1 MESAVCR
8 KRTIYPQNPSSH
20 PLKIASL
27 PGLASMRVSRVF
39 RTWVSPVACS
49 LKSCSSIA
57 RTAPE
62 NLSLN
67 ACLFRRCSRPGV
79 LKTRAIASCGYGKN
93 VLNVSSASRSFFLA
107 SLPMPSMKKAWA
119 VFPSAQVLRA
129 SRFPCLALSLPWQG
143 HGGCHAWK
151 MRRSFPL
158 RAGYRAFWKKSF
170 VCPKGDILCNVS
182 LSFPVSLPL
191 SECCLPQK
199 IEANRKELTPL
210 SEWKHTLLHGHGWHF
225 DTWKHRENKK
235 IDQCNQC
242 LCARLRRTEY
252 VWRSNQELHNSMAAL
267 KRRRLGKE
275 FFVRITP
282 AAGNSHAPRRL
293 NDPVAPRE
301 SRYDQKPASCQRWEE
316 YRSSHLKS
324 LTQDEHFP
332 RYSIC
337 YPVQSAW
344 CLAALLRPDWQ
355 RSWLCH
361 HHESFFDPSGCSLSW
376 PCAKSHQHVT
386 LGRAE
391 ELFWEI
397 QIHAEI
403 FVNSEKIPWEH
414 PEYAESTNRYMLA
427 EKI

>member
-1 MESAVCR
+1 MESVVCR

-119 VFPSAQVLRA
+119 VFPSAQALRA

-199 IEANRKELTPL
+199 NWGKSKGTDSPFWREAY
-210 SEWKHTLLHGHGWHF
+210 SVSHGWHF

-267 KRRRLGKE
+267 KRRHLGKE
-275 FFVRITP
+275 FFVQIP
-282 AAGNSHAPRRL
+282 
-293 NDPVAPRE
+293 E
-301 SRYDQKPASCQRWEE
+301 SRERQETHMRLAS
-316 YRSSHLKS
+316 
-324 LTQDEHFP
+324 
-332 RYSIC
+332 
-337 YPVQSAW
+337 
-344 CLAALLRPDWQ
+344 
-355 RSWLCH
+355 
-361 HHESFFDPSGCSLSW
+361 
-376 PCAKSHQHVT
+376 
-386 LGRAE
+386 
-391 ELFWEI
+391 
-397 QIHAEI
+397 
-403 FVNSEKIPWEH
+403 
-414 PEYAESTNRYMLA
+414 
-427 EKI
+427 